1 MGSKNNRKKKK
12 NTNINLQKIKIDESK
27 EINKVKSLNLSQNKD
42 LLNFPPPIFKNFKKF
57 ISDDEYDLIGEFW
70 IYKLKDINDAFYI
83 SFLMDYKGIVIYKYH
98 YEKKILEKINT
109 IKINVCCLKEEIMI
123 RYIYNDLDKKEYL
136 FVEKGPD
143 NLFIYL
149 IKDEKNY
156 ELINKDECNDY
167 KVELDLNWDGGRDST
182 FFADIEKINL
192 FEVIYNQFD
201 KNIYII
207 TIYDIGYQKEVF
219 SHYEKKEFNIKI
231 FKENKIISSSK
242 LQYSDSLNEYYPYVK
257 DLIYKDNNSNKYFIL
272 YFIENNY
279 RMIEIK
285 EYNSDQTIDIECHL
299 DIKYI
304 VNSEKD
310 IKSLK
315 EFFDKKCY
323 DFYAKIFYGYN
334 DTSLYISSS
343 YNNTSEII
351 IIDLI
356 KRTIVKQFI
365 INIETINYFENWG
378 LKYMIILCYD
388 SIYIFDK
395 YTNQIITKYSNIFGG
410 SINEV
415 LTHFSKKNNFY
426 GLFINSDIEFKYF
439 I

>member
-1 MGSKNNRKKKK
+1 MYS
-12 NTNINLQKIKIDESK
+12 
-27 EINKVKSLNLSQNKD
+27 
-42 LLNFPPPIFKNFKKF
+42 
-57 ISDDEYDLIGEFW
+57 
-70 IYKLKDINDAFYI
+70 
-83 SFLMDYKGIVIYKYH
+83 KGIVIYKYH

-109 IKINVCCLKEEIMI
+109 IKINVSCLMDEIMI
-123 RYIYNDLDKKEYL
+123 RNAYNDLDKKEYL

-156 ELINKDECNDY
+156 ELIYKDECNDY
-167 KVELDLNWDGGRDST
+167 EPELDLIGDDERYST
-182 FFADIEKINL
+182 LFADIKNINL
-192 FEVIYNQFD
+192 FEVIYNPFD

-207 TIYDIGYQKEVF
+207 TIYDIGYQKDFF
-219 SHYEKKEFNIKI
+219 SHYKKKEFNIKI
-231 FKENKIISSSK
+231 FKENNLISSSNLK
-242 LQYSDSLNEYYPYVK
+242 YTYFLYEYYPYVK

-323 DFYAKIFYGYN
+323 TFYAKIFYGYN
-334 DTSLYISSS
+334 DTSLYISRS
-343 YNNTSEII
+343 YSNTSEII
-351 IIDLI
+351 IIDII

-365 INIETINYFENWG
+365 LNIEKIDYFEYWG
-378 LKYMIILCYD
+378 LKYMIIISSD

-395 YTNQIITKYSNIFGG
+395 YTNQIITKYSNIFEG
-410 SINEV
+410 SIKEI
-415 LTHFSKKNNFY
+415 LTHISKKNNFY
-426 GLFINSDIEFKYF
+426 GLFINSNIEFKYF